1 MLPARCILC
10 GHRSVGIRQVD
21 CHLNLLNGVHEFLWI
36 FMDNL
41 LDIHALFVIV
51 LDDVDWGSEVGG
63 VRHLA

>member
-1 MLPARCILC
+1 
-10 GHRSVGIRQVD
+10 
-21 CHLNLLNGVHEFLWI
+21 
-36 FMDNL
+36 MDNL